1 MTEHNPKHASN
12 EDTHS
17 GIWGGEPT
25 EHVCEREIDWDD
37 GTAVCRLPD
46 CKARPLRDWEIN
58 ERLSAT
64 EKLSAELA
72 REIGDCLYAG
82 IIDHERKS
90 AVLAYAD
97 TLEGK

>member
-1 MTEHNPKHASN
+1 MTEHVH
-12 EDTHS
+12 EWILDTYRDPD
-17 GIWGGEPT
+17 EP
-25 EHVCEREIDWDD
+25 EGLQIGMFCWHKGC
-37 GTAVCRLPD
+37 
-46 CKARPLRDWEIN
+46 N
-58 ERLSAT
+58 ERRYRTEAEARLNAT
-64 EKLSAELA
+64 ERLSAELA